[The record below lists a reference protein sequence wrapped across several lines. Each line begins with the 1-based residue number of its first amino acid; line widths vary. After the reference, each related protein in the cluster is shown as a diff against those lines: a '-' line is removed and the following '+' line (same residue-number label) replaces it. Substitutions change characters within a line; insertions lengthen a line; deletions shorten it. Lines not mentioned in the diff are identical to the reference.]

1 MQQFLLAMDD
11 KRHCAAVEVRPE
23 VDDAIR
29 GGYQTDLDRLYVAVD
44 FDCAGRFRQLTVL
57 AMTCVR
63 EEK

>member
-11 KRHCAAVEVRPE
+11 KRHCAAVEVM
-23 VDDAIR
+23 DDAIR
-29 GGYQTDLDRLYVAVD
+29 GGYQTDLDRLYIAVD